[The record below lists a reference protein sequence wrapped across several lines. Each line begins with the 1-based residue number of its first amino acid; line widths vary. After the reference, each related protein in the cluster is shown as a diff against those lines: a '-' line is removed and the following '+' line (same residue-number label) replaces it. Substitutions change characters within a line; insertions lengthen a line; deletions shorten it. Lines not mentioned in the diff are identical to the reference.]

1 VIRGRAMDDL
11 DTRLLVDLLRDRIR
25 PNRSLG
31 QHFLVDDAVISRS
44 VALASCANPLGSD
57 SHVLEIGPG
66 PGSLTLALLRTG
78 ARVTAFEVDGEAV
91 SHLQRVFGDADG
103 HLDLHQA
110 DALEGDWP
118 ADVTHMV
125 ANLPYQISSPVLE
138 RIQRHHAM
146 HPMAAVVLLL
156 QEEFAER
163 MAIGR
168 NHAALSP
175 LGLSLWL
182 DFDVELDAK
191 VPPHSFS
198 PSPSVSSRLVLLRP
212 VDREPGID
220 RRMFRAITQHC
231 FANRRRKLRTL
242 LSKPPSRLSRI
253 KGWHRQRW
261 AEAVDTF
268 IQAAPE
274 GLPEGWLDLRPE
286 NLETSNWVSL
296 TKAISSN

>member
-1 VIRGRAMDDL
+1 M
-11 DTRLLVDLLRDRIR
+11 
-25 PNRSLG
+25 
-31 QHFLVDDAVISRS
+31 
-44 VALASCANPLGSD
+44 
-57 SHVLEIGPG
+57 
-66 PGSLTLALLRTG
+66 
-78 ARVTAFEVDGEAV
+78 
-91 SHLQRVFGDADG
+91 
-103 HLDLHQA
+103 
-110 DALEGDWP
+110 
-118 ADVTHMV
+118 
-125 ANLPYQISSPVLE
+125 
-138 RIQRHHAM
+138 
-146 HPMAAVVLLL
+146 
-156 QEEFAER
+156 
-163 MAIGR
+163 
-168 NHAALSP
+168 
-175 LGLSLWL
+175 
-182 DFDVELDAK
+182 
-191 VPPHSFS
+191 
-198 PSPSVSSRLVLLRP
+198 SSRLVLLRP